1 MSEIKTEFV
10 MEMRLSVAMPMTML
24 GSTQYGER
32 RIARVTGGTFEGP
45 RLSGKVHDGG
55 GDWILN
61 RTDGVT
67 QLDVRLTM
75 ETGDGALIYMT
86 YKGLRHGR
94 ADVMARLAA
103 GEAVDSSLLYFRTTP
118 FFETAADG
126 RYAWMNKSCF
136 VSTGR
141 REPTGPIYRVFEVL

>member
-1 MSEIKTEFV
+1 MSEIQTEFV
-10 MEMRLSVAMPMTML
+10 MEMRLGVAMPLTAL
-24 GSTQYGER
+24 GDTQYGDR

-45 RLSGKVHDGG
+45 KLKGTVHDGG

-75 ETGDGALIYMT
+75 QADDGALIYMT
-86 YKGLRHGR
+86 YKGLRHGP
-94 ADVMARLAA
+94 ADVMAKLAA
-103 GEAVDSSLLYFRTTP
+103 GEPVDPSQIYFRTAP

-126 RYAWMNKSCF
+126 KYAWMNKTVF
-136 VSTGR
+136 VATGR
-141 REPTGPIYRVFEVL
+141 REPSGPIYRVFQVL

>member
-10 MEMRLSVAMPMTML
+10 MEMRLAVATPLTAI
-24 GSTQYGER
+24 GNTQYGDR

-45 RLSGKVHDGG
+45 RLSGTVRDGG

-75 ETGDGALIYMT
+75 EATDGALIFMT
-86 YKGLRHGR
+86 YKGLRHGP
-94 ADVMARLAA
+94 ADVMARLS
-103 GEAVDSSLLYFRTTP
+103 AVTSSKVTSLVVPTAWPMEMTLSVTSTP
-118 FFETAADG
+118 VPA
-126 RYAWMNKSCF
+126 
-136 VSTGR
+136 V
-141 REPTGPIYRVFEVL
+141 

>member
-1 MSEIKTEFV
+1 MSEIQTEFV
-10 MEMRLSVAMPMTML
+10 MEMRLSVAMPLTAL
-24 GSTQYGER
+24 GNTQYGDR

-45 RLSGKVHDGG
+45 KLRGTVHDAG

-75 ETGDGALIYMT
+75 QTDDGALIYMT
-86 YKGLRHGR
+86 YKGLRHGP
-94 ADVMARLAA
+94 ADVMAKLAA
-103 GEAVDSSLLYFRTTP
+103 GEPVDPSLLYFRTAP

-126 RYAWMNKSCF
+126 KYAWMNKAVF
-136 VSTGR
+136 VATGR
-141 REPTGPIYRVFEVL
+141 REPSGPIYRVFQVL

>member
-1 MSEIKTEFV
+1 MSEIQTEFV
-10 MEMRLSVAMPMTML
+10 MEMRLSVAMPLTAL
-24 GSTQYGER
+24 GNTQYGDR

-45 RLSGKVHDGG
+45 KLKGTVHDGG

-75 ETGDGALIYMT
+75 QTDDGALIYMT
-86 YKGLRHGR
+86 YKGLRHGP
-94 ADVMARLAA
+94 ADVMAKLAA
-103 GEAVDSSLLYFRTTP
+103 GEPVDPSLLYFRTAP

-126 RYAWMNKSCF
+126 KYAWMNKAVF
-136 VSTGR
+136 VATGR
-141 REPTGPIYRVFEVL
+141 REPSGPIYRVFQVL

>member
-10 MEMRLSVAMPMTML
+10 MEMRLSVAMPMVVL
-24 GSTQYGER
+24 GNTQYGER

-45 RLSGKVHDGG
+45 RLSGTVHDAG

-75 ETGDGALIYMT
+75 ETKDGALIYMT
-86 YKGLRHGR
+86 YKGLRHGP
-94 ADVMARLAA
+94 ADVMAKLAA
-103 GEAVDSSLLYFRTTP
+103 GEPVDQSLLYFRTSP

-126 RYAWMNKSCF
+126 PYAWMNKSCF
-136 VSTGR
+136 IATGR
-141 REPTGPIYRVFEVL
+141 REPAGPIYRVFQVL

>member
-1 MSEIKTEFV
+1 MSEIKTEFL
-10 MEMRLSVAMPMTML
+10 MEMRLSVASPMTIL
-24 GSTQYGER
+24 GNTQYGER

-45 RLSGKVHDGG
+45 KLSGRVHDGG

-86 YKGLRHGR
+86 YKGLRHGP
-94 ADVMARLAA
+94 ADVMAKLAA
-103 GEAVDSSLLYFRTTP
+103 GETVDPSLLYFRTSP

-126 RYAWMNKSCF
+126 MYAWLNKACF

-141 REPTGPIYRVFEVL
+141 REPSGPIYRVFQVL

>member
-1 MSEIKTEFV
+1 MI
-10 MEMRLSVAMPMTML
+10 RRPP
-24 GSTQYGER
+24 GSTRTAPLFPYTTLFR
-32 RIARVTGGTFEGP
+32 PVEGP
-45 RLSGKVHDGG
+45 RLSGTVNDGG

-67 QLDVRLTM
+67 QLDVRLTL

-86 YKGLRHGR
+86 YKGLRHGP

-103 GEAVDSSLLYFRTTP
+103 GEVVDPGLLYFRTTP

-126 RYAWMNKSCF
+126 KYAWLNKSCF
-136 VSTGR
+136 VSTAR
-141 REPTGPIYRVFEVL
+141 REPTGPIYRVFAVLSPFVAPPARPQERRV

>member
-1 MSEIKTEFV
+1 MSEIQTEFV
-10 MEMRLSVAMPMTML
+10 MEMRLGVAMPL
-24 GSTQYGER
+24 AAVGNTQYGDR

-45 RLSGKVHDGG
+45 KLKGTVHDGG

-75 ETGDGALIYMT
+75 QTDDAALIYMT
-86 YKGLRHGR
+86 YKGLRHGP
-94 ADVMARLAA
+94 ADVMAKLAA
-103 GEAVDSSLLYFRTTP
+103 GEPVDPSLVYFRTAP

-126 RYAWMNKSCF
+126 KYAWMNKAVF
-136 VSTGR
+136 VATGR
-141 REPTGPIYRVFEVL
+141 REPSGPIYRVFQVL

>member
-10 MEMRLSVAMPMTML
+10 MEMRLSVAMPLTAI
-24 GSTQYGER
+24 GNTQYGDR

-45 RLSGKVHDGG
+45 RLSGTVHDGG

-61 RTDGVT
+61 RSDGVT

-86 YKGLRHGR
+86 YKGLRHGP
-94 ADVMARLAA
+94 ADVMAKLAA
-103 GEAVDSSLLYFRTTP
+103 GEVVDPSLLYFRTTP

-126 RYAWMNKSCF
+126 KYAWLNKSCF

-141 REPTGPIYRVFEVL
+141 REPSGPIYRVFEVL

>member
-10 MEMRLSVAMPMTML
+10 MEMRLAVATPLTAI
-24 GSTQYGER
+24 GNTQYGDR

-45 RLSGKVHDGG
+45 RLSGTVRDGG

-75 ETGDGALIYMT
+75 EATDGALIFMT
-86 YKGLRHGR
+86 YKGLRHGP

-103 GEAVDSSLLYFRTTP
+103 GETVDPSLLYFRTTP

-126 RYAWMNKSCF
+126 PHAWMNKSCF
-136 VSTGR
+136 VATGR
-141 REPTGPIYRVFEVL
+141 RDPAGPI